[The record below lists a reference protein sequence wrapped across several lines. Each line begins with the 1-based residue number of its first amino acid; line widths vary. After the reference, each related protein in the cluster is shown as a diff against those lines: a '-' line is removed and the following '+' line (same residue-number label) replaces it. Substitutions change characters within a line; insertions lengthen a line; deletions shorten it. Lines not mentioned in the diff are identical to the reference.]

1 MDANRR
7 FYRLIRIFA
16 AALVLSV
23 AVFWLFCRDPQMA
36 MLHVIVV
43 QYLFLPVLTLL
54 LSFFLGRETVHPT
67 GRGCAAGLLRRI
79 SAVPAAHP
87 VPAGISPLRRRRAAG
102 PVRYPCDSVPFCR
115 RASDRCGVKKETVHL
130 MLPPKAAP
138 YIPDNR
144 TCDMPRGKRP
154 GSVGSEPQAQ
164 ARNCTSRNFCKP
176 RAQWPG
182 GNLDRHSDFAR
193 RKFC

>member
-54 LSFFLGRETVHPT
+54 LSFFLGRERLSIPQA
-67 GRGCAAGLLRRI
+67 GCVLLGFSAAYLLCRLLTLSLLEYLLSGAAALPGLYDILAILFLSAVGLLI
-79 SAVPAAHP
+79 GAA
-87 VPAGISPLRRRRAAG
+87 S
-102 PVRYPCDSVPFCR
+102 
-115 RASDRCGVKKETVHL
+115 KKKQFT
-130 MLPPKAAP
+130 
-138 YIPDNR
+138 
-144 TCDMPRGKRP
+144 
-154 GSVGSEPQAQ
+154 
-164 ARNCTSRNFCKP
+164 
-176 RAQWPG
+176 
-182 GNLDRHSDFAR
+182 
-193 RKFC
+193 

>member
-54 LSFFLGRETVHPT
+54 LSFFLGREGLSIPQAGCVLLGFSAAYLLCRLLTLSLLEYLLSGGTALP
-67 GRGCAAGLLRRI
+67 GRYDILAILFLSAVGLLVGMV
-79 SAVPAAHP
+79 S
-87 VPAGISPLRRRRAAG
+87 
-102 PVRYPCDSVPFCR
+102 
-115 RASDRCGVKKETVHL
+115 KKKHF
-130 MLPPKAAP
+130 
-138 YIPDNR
+138 
-144 TCDMPRGKRP
+144 
-154 GSVGSEPQAQ
+154 S
-164 ARNCTSRNFCKP
+164 
-176 RAQWPG
+176 
-182 GNLDRHSDFAR
+182 
-193 RKFC
+193 